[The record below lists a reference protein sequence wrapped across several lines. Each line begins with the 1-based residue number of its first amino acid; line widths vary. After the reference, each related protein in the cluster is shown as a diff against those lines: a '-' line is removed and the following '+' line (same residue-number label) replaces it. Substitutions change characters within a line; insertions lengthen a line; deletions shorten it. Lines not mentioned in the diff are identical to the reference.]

1 MRQMQKKIALIQE
14 TAEIRGLFMNVVS
27 HELRNPMT
35 TIYSAV
41 DLLEFYTSQ
50 LNSQERTK
58 LFANV
63 RSSIQHMTRMM
74 DCIVFIGKLQH
85 QQVTCHPE
93 PTDILNLC
101 SSILEN
107 LELYH
112 STERVQIIASPE
124 CTQQISIDA
133 SSLEYVL
140 TNLLSNALKY
150 SDESEKVLL
159 KILIRNHQLHFEVID
174 KGIGIPADELHSLA
188 QLFNRCSNARHK
200 KGIGIGL
207 YLVTHCVKLLQGTIR
222 VASTPNV
229 GTCFQ
234 VMLPILTNE
243 NTSTRG

>member
-1 MRQMQKKIALIQE
+1 MRQMREKIALIQE

-41 DLLEFYTSQ
+41 DLLELYTAQ
-50 LNSQERTK
+50 LSPQERTK

-63 RSSIQHMTRMM
+63 RNSIQHMTRMM
-74 DCIVFIGKLQH
+74 DCIVFIGRLQH
-85 QQVTCHPE
+85 QQVTCRPE
-93 PTDILNLC
+93 PTDILGLC
-101 SSILEN
+101 SSIVEN
-107 LELYH
+107 LDSYH
-112 STERVQIIASPE
+112 AKERVRIVASPK
-124 CTQQISIDA
+124 CIQQLPVDA
-133 SSLEYVL
+133 SLLEYVL

-150 SDESEKVLL
+150 SDETEKVTL
-159 KILIRNHQLHFEVID
+159 KIFIRNHQLYLEVTD
-174 KGIGIPADELHSLA
+174 KGIGIPENEIRFLA

-234 VMLPILTNE
+234 VILPILTDE
-243 NTSTRG
+243 NASTRG